1 MSNLCIGSE
10 NNLSHKMIEKY
21 IQMEETIEILLK
33 VKKVSNHRDKK
44 IMGTVA
50 SNYDNRLW

>member
-1 MSNLCIGSE
+1 
-10 NNLSHKMIEKY
+10 MIEKY